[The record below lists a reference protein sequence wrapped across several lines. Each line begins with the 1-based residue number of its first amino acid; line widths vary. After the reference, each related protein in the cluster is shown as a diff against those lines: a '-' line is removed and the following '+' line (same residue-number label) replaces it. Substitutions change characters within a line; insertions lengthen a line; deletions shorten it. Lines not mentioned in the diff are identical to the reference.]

1 MDVINELYEKYGY
14 YQNATL
20 NFAFEGEDGMKT
32 MNKIMDT
39 LRNDPPQEIA
49 GAKVTGRSDYQLSQ
63 SYGDKEGA
71 IDLPKSNVLEYR
83 MENGCKLIVRPS
95 GTEPKIK
102 IYLSGKGAT
111 KEASLQEIQKMTDA
125 APALLGI

>member
-1 MDVINELYEKYGY
+1 MV
-14 YQNATL
+14 
-20 NFAFEGEDGMKT
+20 
-32 MNKIMDT
+32 
-39 LRNDPPQEIA
+39 
-49 GAKVTGRSDYQLSQ
+49 GRSDYLLSQ
-63 SYGDKEGA
+63 SYGDKEGV

-111 KEASLQEIQKMTDA
+111 MEESLAEIEKMKAA
-125 APALLGI
+125 APGPAGNLTAPPANTEALNRLASVCNPCQPVSDNPVVLPF

>member
-1 MDVINELYEKYGY
+1 
-14 YQNATL
+14 
-20 NFAFEGEDGMKT
+20 
-32 MNKIMDT
+32 
-39 LRNDPPQEIA
+39 
-49 GAKVTGRSDYQLSQ
+49 
-63 SYGDKEGA
+63 
-71 IDLPKSNVLEYR
+71 

-111 KEASLQEIQKMTDA
+111 QEESLGEIQKMTDA